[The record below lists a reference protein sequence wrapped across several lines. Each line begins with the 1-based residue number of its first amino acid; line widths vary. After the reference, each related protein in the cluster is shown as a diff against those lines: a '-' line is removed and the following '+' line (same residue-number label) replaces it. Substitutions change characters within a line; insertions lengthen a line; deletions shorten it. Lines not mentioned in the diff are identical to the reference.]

1 MTLRPSLMNDIYKYT
16 EECNPI
22 KRHKILIV
30 FDDMIAHKLSNKNLN
45 LAVSTEVLEKNPE
58 KTNIKLIF
66 CT

>member
-1 MTLRPSLMNDIYKYT
+1 MNDIYKYT

-45 LAVSTEVLEKNPE
+45 LAVSTEVLEKTQKKP
-58 KTNIKLIF
+58 I
-66 CT
+66 